1 MYTQSL
7 DYLDSWNG
15 LSKRNVRFRRP
26 LGSQFQITSLAVMR
40 YDCIMIMFTHCT
52 STECEMFH
60 VKLAECSSGIF

>member
-26 LGSQFQITSLAVMR
+26 LGSQFQITSFALMR
-40 YDCIMIMFTHCT
+40 YDCIMIISHIVHQLNVKCFT
-52 STECEMFH
+52 
-60 VKLAECSSGIF
+60 